1 MKEIGTGT
9 DMAKN
14 EDIAQAL
21 VRDIP
26 RGVASRFLK
35 EQTAPQARWIRG
47 EDILGADAIHYDPDR
62 PGGKILLGAIGSRLV
77 GIDDNRHVLTIAGSR
92 AGKSVTLISNLL
104 FYRGSVLCTDPK
116 GELAEVTA
124 MRRAAL
130 GQKVHILD
138 PFGIVQGE
146 AAQFRAGFNPLRNLN
161 AGSQTIVEDA
171 LLVTDAMVVSSG
183 NEKDPH
189 WNESASH
196 FIMGLILYVATSPF
210 MADEERHLGTVRHLI
225 NHALSV
231 EGEEGYF
238 VLPRRVFSATAELK
252 AKGYVE
258 LADVIEG
265 AIRGFFDKGEEE
277 RGSVLSTVRRHTQF
291 LDFFS
296 MKQVLRR
303 HDFGLEDLKRDPQGV
318 SVYLVLPA
326 TKMGLCNRWL
336 RLFINQLLEAM
347 EREKN
352 VPDVPVLLCL
362 DEFPVLGFMKQLQD
376 AAGQIASFG
385 VRLWVI
391 MQDWGQ
397 GKALYGERFE
407 SFAANSGVTQV
418 FGAVD
423 LATTE
428 YFSKRLGQTLVEETE
443 APHSDETRPG
453 LALPRRNR
461 RHYPLM
467 TADEIARSF
476 ARDDPLKRQ
485 LVLWAGKNPMI
496 LQRVEYYDDNSP
508 IYRGQ
513 YRRHRT

>member
-1 MKEIGTGT
+1 MAGNDEI
-9 DMAKN
+9 
-14 EDIAQAL
+14 IQSL

-26 RGVASRFLK
+26 RGVATRFLK
-35 EQTAPQARWIRG
+35 EQTPPQARWIRG
-47 EDILGADAIHYDPDR
+47 EDILASDAIHYDPDK
-62 PGGKILLGAIGSRLV
+62 PGGKILLGAIGSQLV
-77 GIDDNRHVLTIAGSR
+77 GIDDNRHVLTVAGSR

-104 FYRGSVLCTDPK
+104 FYQGSVLCTDPK
-116 GELAEVTA
+116 GELAVITA
-124 MRRAAL
+124 LRRAAM

-138 PFGIVQGE
+138 PFGIIEGE
-146 AAQFRAGFNPLRNLN
+146 AARYRAAFNPLHGLSVDRP
-161 AGSQTIVEDA
+161 AIVEDA
-171 LLVTDAMVVSSG
+171 LLITDAMVISSG

-196 FIMGLILYVATSPF
+196 FIMGLILYVAASPF
-210 MADEERHLGTVRHLI
+210 MEEPDRHLGTVRHLI

-231 EGEEGYF
+231 EGEDSCF
-238 VLPRRVFSATAELK
+238 VLPRRVFRATADLR
-252 AKGYVE
+252 ARGHAA
-258 LADVIEG
+258 LAEVIEG
-265 AIRGFFDKGEEE
+265 AIHGFFDKGEDE

-296 MKQVLRR
+296 MKQVLCH
-303 HDFGLEDLKRDPQGV
+303 HDFSLEDLKRDPSGV

-326 TKMGLCNRWL
+326 TRMGLCSRWL

-347 EREKN
+347 ERERSTTE
-352 VPDVPVLLCL
+352 VPVLVCL

-391 MQDWGQ
+391 MQDFGQ

-407 SFAANSGVTQV
+407 SFAANAGIIQA
-418 FGAVD
+418 FGNVD

-428 YFSKRLGQTLVEETE
+428 YFSKRLGQTLIEETE

-453 LALPRRNR
+453 LTQPRKTR
-461 RHYPLM
+461 RLYPLM

-496 LQRVEYYDDNSP
+496 LQRVEYYDETSP
-508 IYRGQ
+508 IYRGR
-513 YRRHRT
+513 YKRHRT